1 MANEMATIPKAKVVS
16 IERKSFFGAIIAF
29 LKNLFVR
36 QAKPNA
42 KKAARE
48 ADEAAREAERIARDR
63 EAKKLYAKSL
73 LKSLKIEHALNILNE
88 INEKVSDEE
97 LRARAEEILQRNSEI
112 MPDTEKLRRLN
123 GAVSAFVILK
133 DKEKLQACA
142 DIYAANG
149 WNDSGLEC
157 CKKIVAIK
165 D

>member
-1 MANEMATIPKAKVVS
+1 MTQI
-16 IERKSFFGAIIAF
+16 
-29 LKNLFVR
+29 L
-36 QAKPNA
+36 
-42 KKAARE
+42 
-48 ADEAAREAERIARDR
+48 
-63 EAKKLYAKSL
+63 SL

-97 LRARAEEILQRNSEI
+97 LRARAEEILQRNSEV

-123 GAVSAFVILK
+123 GAVSVFAILK

-157 CKKIVAIK
+157 CKKIAAIK